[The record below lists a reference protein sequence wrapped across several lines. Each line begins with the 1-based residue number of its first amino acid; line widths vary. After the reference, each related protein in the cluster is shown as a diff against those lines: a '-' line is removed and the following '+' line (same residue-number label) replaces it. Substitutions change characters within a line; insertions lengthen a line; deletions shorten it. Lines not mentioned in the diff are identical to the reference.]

1 MLDHFVNLGIETIW
15 LSPYFKSPM
24 RDMGYD
30 VSNFVDID
38 PKFGTIEDFDELIR
52 QMKKRGNLLVA
63 ILVLA
68 ILNSKKDDYSLK
80 IRKVFLPYN

>member
-38 PKFGTIEDFDELIR
+38 PNFGTLEDFDELIR
-52 QMKKRGNLLVA
+52 QMKKRGK
-63 ILVLA
+63 ILDANVG
-68 ILNSKKDDYSLK
+68 IYTYTSCNTE
-80 IRKVFLPYN
+80 VFMKWI